1 MSNRMKSNL
10 LKYGISGSIAFMLI
24 WIYCSTRNLWLQIPM
39 ERWRIL
45 CDAFTIPGL
54 TYIMVGF
61 LMMIANEGFFDMLSY
76 ACSKAVGM
84 FLPGRGFSDDGEKYY
99 DYVQRKKDKRVS
111 GFGFLFVVGCV
122 LMAFALLF
130 MFLFYRIYNG

>member
-1 MSNRMKSNL
+1 MSDRVKANL
-10 LKYGISGSIAFMLI
+10 LKYGLSSSFAGFLVYV
-24 WIYCSTRNLWLQIPM
+24 YCSSRNLFLQTPM

-54 TYIMVGF
+54 TLIMVGF
-61 LMMIANEGFFDMLSY
+61 LIMIANEGFFDMLSY

-99 DYVQRKKDKRVS
+99 DYVQRKRGKRAT
-111 GFGFLFVVGCV
+111 GFGFLFVVGGI

-130 MFLFYRIYNG
+130 MFLFYRLYNA

>member
-1 MSNRMKSNL
+1 MSKRMKSNL
-10 LKYGISGSIAFMLI
+10 LKYGISGGIAFVLI
-24 WIYCSTRNLWLQIPM
+24 WIYCTTRNLWLQIPM

-111 GFGFLFVVGCV
+111 GFGFLFVVGGV

-130 MFLFYRIYNG
+130 LFLFYRLYNG

>member
-1 MSNRMKSNL
+1 MSDRTKVSIA
-10 LKYGISGSIAFMLI
+10 KYGITCGLAFALI
-24 WIYCSTRNLWLQIPM
+24 WLYCSSRNLFLQSEM

-54 TYIMVGF
+54 TSVMVGF
-61 LMMIANEGFFDMLSY
+61 LMLVAKEGFVDMLAY
-76 ACSKAVGM
+76 ACSKAVGV

-99 DYVQRKKDKRVS
+99 DYVQRKRGNRMT

-122 LMAFALLF
+122 LMAFALVF
-130 MFLFYRIYNG
+130 MFLFYRLYNA

>member
-10 LKYGISGSIAFMLI
+10 LKYGISGGIAFMLI

-111 GFGFLFVVGCV
+111 GFGFLFVVGGV

-130 MFLFYRIYNG
+130 LFLFYRLYNG

>member
-1 MSNRMKSNL
+1 MSKRVKANL
-10 LKYGISGSIAFMLI
+10 LKYGISSAIAFGLVYV
-24 WIYCSTRNLWLQIPM
+24 YCSSRDVFLQPAM

-54 TYIMVGF
+54 TFIMVGF

-99 DYVQRKKDKRVS
+99 EYVQRKRENRTT
-111 GFGFLFVVGCV
+111 GFGFLFVVGGVC
-122 LMAFALLF
+122 MALALLF
-130 MFLFYRIYNG
+130 LFLFYRLYNA

>member
-1 MSNRMKSNL
+1 MSNRTKVNL
-10 LKYGISGSIAFMLI
+10 AKYGITCGLAFVLI
-24 WIYCSTRNLWLQIPM
+24 WIYCSSRDLFLQSTM

-45 CDAFTIPGL
+45 CDAFTLPGL

-84 FLPGRGFSDDGEKYY
+84 FLPGRGFADDCEDYY
-99 DYVQRKKDKRVS
+99 EYAQRKKGNRAT
-111 GFGFLFVVGCV
+111 GFGFLFVVGGV

-130 MFLFYRIYNG
+130 LFLFYRLYNG

>member
-1 MSNRMKSNL
+1 MSNRVKVNL
-10 LKYGISGSIAFMLI
+10 AKYGISSAIALLLV
-24 WIYCSTRNLWLQIPM
+24 WVYCSSRNLMLQSAM

-54 TYIMVGF
+54 TYIMIGF

-76 ACSKAVGM
+76 AASKAAGM
-84 FLPGRGFSDDGEKYY
+84 FLPGRGFSEKEEKYY
-99 DYVQRKKDKRVS
+99 DYVQRKRGSRVH

-122 LMAFALLF
+122 LMAFALVF
-130 MFLFYRIYNG
+130 MFLFYRLYNA

>member
-1 MSNRMKSNL
+1 
-10 LKYGISGSIAFMLI
+10 
-24 WIYCSTRNLWLQIPM
+24 M

-54 TYIMVGF
+54 TCIMVGF

-84 FLPGRGFSDDGEKYY
+84 LLPGRGFSDDGEKYY
-99 DYVQRKKDKRVS
+99 DYVQRKKDKRAT
-111 GFGFLFVVGCV
+111 GFGFLFVVGGV

-130 MFLFYRIYNG
+130 LFLFYRLYNG